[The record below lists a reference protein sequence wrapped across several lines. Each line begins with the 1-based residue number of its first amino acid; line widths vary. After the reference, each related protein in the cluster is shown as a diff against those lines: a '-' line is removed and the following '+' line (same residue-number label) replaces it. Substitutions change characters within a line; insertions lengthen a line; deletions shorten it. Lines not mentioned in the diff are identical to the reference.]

1 MIEMIQQKSKIPA
14 EKFKSSVWRRIKA
27 RLTKSFQNTQIYQKK
42 KKVLAYLVPVSIK
55 LHFEFSSWG
64 VKEKIITF
72 RKCIILWGMY
82 IVFVSER

>member
-42 KKVLAYLVPVSIK
+42 KKKVLEYLVP
-55 LHFEFSSWG
+55 
-64 VKEKIITF
+64 
-72 RKCIILWGMY
+72 
-82 IVFVSER
+82 